1 MQNIHKVIEME
12 MTTQVEL
19 KEDQELKPREQNTL
33 HVKLQ
38 SGCNRDS
45 AEMKTDHHNDY

>member
-1 MQNIHKVIEME
+1 MCR
-12 MTTQVEL
+12 EL
-19 KEDQELKPREQNTL
+19 KEDQELKPREQQNTF

-38 SGCNRDS
+38 SGCTRDS